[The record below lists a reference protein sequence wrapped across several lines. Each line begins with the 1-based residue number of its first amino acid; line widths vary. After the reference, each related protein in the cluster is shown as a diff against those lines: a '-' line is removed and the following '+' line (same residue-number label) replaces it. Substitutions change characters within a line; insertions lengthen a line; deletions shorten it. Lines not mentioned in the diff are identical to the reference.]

1 MLKKTD
7 NSLKDRIKV
16 KVLLLVSSFVE
27 AIIFCNAIVMQ
38 AYASASEVEAKVDA
52 SAISVYGLIKAICL
66 SLIVVVLAVCGLILI
81 IGTQKMKEAV
91 KENFYYIAIGV
102 AILFFAQE
110 ITGYIEETFGCPP

>member
-110 ITGYIEETFGCPP
+110 ITGYIEETFG